1 MDLEQKQRP
10 LGRPRQ
16 NKNTKSKKEMIL
28 EVATRLFLT
37 QNYQVVSMDEVAK
50 VCGVTKATVYYYYS
64 TKAALFT
71 ATMLQMMI
79 RIRENM
85 HQILSTNKNLED
97 RLLDFAKVYLH
108 ATMDIDMKNFMK
120 DAKLSLS
127 EEQLKELKD
136 AEDSMYEVLEK
147 ALDNA
152 MKIGEIP
159 KGNATFAAHAF
170 VSLLSIGD
178 FKDENHNPILAN
190 IDELAQ
196 EIVSFYRNGLGHSY

>member
-1 MDLEQKQRP
+1 MEQKQRP

-16 NKNTKSKKEMIL
+16 SKNTKSTKELIL

-50 VCGVTKATVYYYYS
+50 ECGVTKATVYYYYS
-64 TKAALFT
+64 TKADLFI
-71 ATMLQMMI
+71 ATMIQMMV

-85 HQILSTNKNLED
+85 SQILSTNKTLEE

-127 EEQLKELKD
+127 EEQLKELKN

-147 ALDNA
+147 AIENA
-152 MKIGEIP
+152 IQIGEIP
-159 KGNATFAAHAF
+159 KRNAEFAAHAF
-170 VSLLSIGD
+170 VSLLSIGN
-178 FKDENHNPILAN
+178 FKDENHNPILPN

-196 EIVSFYRNGLGHSY
+196 EIVSFYWNGLNH

>member
-1 MDLEQKQRP
+1 MDQKQRP

-16 NKNTKSKKEMIL
+16 NKNTKSTKAIIL

-50 VCGVTKATVYYYYS
+50 ECGVTKATVYYYYS
-64 TKAALFT
+64 TKADLFT
-71 ATMLQMMI
+71 ATMIQMMV

-85 HQILSTNKNLED
+85 DQILSTNKTLEE
-97 RLLDFAKVYLH
+97 RLLDFATVYLH

-127 EEQLKELKD
+127 EEQLKELKNAVD
-136 AEDSMYEVLEK
+136 NMYDVLEK

-152 MKIGEIP
+152 TALGEIP
-159 KGNATFAAHAF
+159 KGDPKFAAHAF
-170 VSLLSIGD
+170 VALLSIGN
-178 FKDENHNPILAN
+178 FKDENHNPTLAN
-190 IDELAQ
+190 IDELAKQ
-196 EIVSFYRNGLGHSY
+196 IVSFYWNGLSHQN

>member
-1 MDLEQKQRP
+1 MDLEQKQRT

-16 NKNTKSKKEMIL
+16 NKNTKSTKETIL

-37 QNYQVVSMDEVAK
+37 QNYQVVSMEEVAK

-64 TKAALFT
+64 TKADLFT
-71 ATMLQMMI
+71 ATMIEMMV

-85 HQILSTNKNLED
+85 SQILSTNKTLEE

-127 EEQLKELKD
+127 EEQLKQLK
-136 AEDSMYEVLEK
+136 K
-147 ALDNA
+147 C
-152 MKIGEIP
+152 
-159 KGNATFAAHAF
+159 
-170 VSLLSIGD
+170 
-178 FKDENHNPILAN
+178 
-190 IDELAQ
+190 
-196 EIVSFYRNGLGHSY
+196 

>member
-1 MDLEQKQRP
+1 MYLEHKQRP

-16 NKNTKSKKEMIL
+16 NKNTKSTKELIL

-50 VCGVTKATVYYYYS
+50 ECGVTKATVYYYYS
-64 TKAALFT
+64 TKADLFT
-71 ATMLQMMI
+71 ATMIQMMI

-85 HQILSTNKNLED
+85 DQILSTNKALEA

-127 EEQLKELKD
+127 EEQLKQLKN
-136 AEDSMYEVLEK
+136 AEDNMYKVLEK

-152 MKIGEIP
+152 INLGEIP
-159 KGNATFAAHAF
+159 KGNPKFSAHAF
-170 VSLLSIGD
+170 VALLSMGN
-178 FKDENHNPILAN
+178 FKDENHNPITAN
-190 IDELAQ
+190 IDELAK
-196 EIVSFYRNGLGHSY
+196 EIVSFYWNGLSN

>member
-1 MDLEQKQRP
+1 MNLEQKQRP

-16 NKNTKSKKEMIL
+16 NKNTKSTKELIL

-50 VCGVTKATVYYYYS
+50 ECGVTKATVYYYYS
-64 TKAALFT
+64 TKADLFT
-71 ATMLQMMI
+71 ATMIQMML

-85 HQILSTNKNLED
+85 SQILSTNKTLEE

-127 EEQLKELKD
+127 EEQLKELKE

-147 ALDNA
+147 VIENV
-152 MKIGEIP
+152 MQIGEIP
-159 KGNATFAAHAF
+159 KRNAEFAAHAF
-170 VSLLSIGD
+170 VSLLSIGN
-178 FKDENHNPILAN
+178 FKDENHNPILPN

-196 EIVSFYRNGLGHSY
+196 EIVSFYWNGLNH

>member
-16 NKNTKSKKEMIL
+16 NKNTKSTKETIL

-64 TKAALFT
+64 TKADLFT
-71 ATMLQMMI
+71 ATMIQMMI

-85 HQILSTNKNLED
+85 SQILSTNKTLKE

-136 AEDSMYEVLEK
+136 AEDNMYEVLEK

-152 MKIGEIP
+152 MQIGEIP
-159 KGNATFAAHAF
+159 KGNATFAAYAF
-170 VSLLSIGD
+170 VSLLSMGN
-178 FKDENHNPILAN
+178 FKDESHNDIPSN
-190 IDELAQ
+190 IDNLAKK
-196 EIVSFYRNGLGHSY
+196 IVSFYWNGLGH

>member
-16 NKNTKSKKEMIL
+16 NKNTKSTKETIL

-64 TKAALFT
+64 TKADLFT
-71 ATMLQMMI
+71 ATMTQMMI

-85 HQILSTNKNLED
+85 SQILSTNKTLEE

-127 EEQLKELKD
+127 EEQLKELKN
-136 AEDSMYEVLEK
+136 AENNMYEVLEK
-147 ALDNA
+147 ALDTA
-152 MKIGEIP
+152 MHIGEIP

-170 VSLLSIGD
+170 VSLLSIGN

-196 EIVSFYRNGLGHSY
+196 EIVSFYWNGLGHSY

>member
-1 MDLEQKQRP
+1 MYLDQKQRP

-16 NKNTKSKKEMIL
+16 NKNTKSTKAIIL

-50 VCGVTKATVYYYYS
+50 ECGVTKATVYYYYS
-64 TKAALFT
+64 TKADLFT
-71 ATMLQMMI
+71 ATMIQMMV

-85 HQILSTNKNLED
+85 DQILSTNKTLEE
-97 RLLDFAKVYLH
+97 RLLDFATVYLH

-127 EEQLKELKD
+127 EEQLKELKN
-136 AEDSMYEVLEK
+136 AEDNMYDVLEK

-152 MKIGEIP
+152 TALGEIP
-159 KGNATFAAHAF
+159 KGDPKFAAPAF
-170 VSLLSIGD
+170 VALLSIGN
-178 FKDENHNPILAN
+178 FKDENHNPTLAN
-190 IDELAQ
+190 IDELAKQ
-196 EIVSFYRNGLGHSY
+196 IVSFYWNGLSHQN

>member
-1 MDLEQKQRP
+1 MEHKQRP

-16 NKNTKSKKEMIL
+16 NKNTKSTKELIL

-50 VCGVTKATVYYYYS
+50 ECGVTKATVYYYYS
-64 TKAALFT
+64 TKADLFT
-71 ATMLQMMI
+71 ATMIQMMI

-85 HQILSTNKNLED
+85 DQILSTNKALEA

-127 EEQLKELKD
+127 EEQLKQLKN
-136 AEDSMYEVLEK
+136 AEDNMYKVLEK

-152 MKIGEIP
+152 INLGEIP
-159 KGNATFAAHAF
+159 KGNPKFSAHAF
-170 VSLLSIGD
+170 VALLSMGN
-178 FKDENHNPILAN
+178 FKDENHNPITAN
-190 IDELAQ
+190 IDELAK
-196 EIVSFYRNGLGHSY
+196 EIVSFYWNGLSN

>member
-1 MDLEQKQRP
+1 MDQKQRP

-16 NKNTKSKKEMIL
+16 NKNTKSTKAIIL

-50 VCGVTKATVYYYYS
+50 ECGVTKATVYYYYS
-64 TKAALFT
+64 TKADLFT
-71 ATMLQMMI
+71 ATMIQMMV

-85 HQILSTNKNLED
+85 DQILSTNKTLEE
-97 RLLDFAKVYLH
+97 RLLDFATVYLH

-127 EEQLKELKD
+127 EEQLKELKN
-136 AEDSMYEVLEK
+136 AEDNMYDVLEK

-152 MKIGEIP
+152 TALGEIP
-159 KGNATFAAHAF
+159 KGDPKFAAHAF
-170 VSLLSIGD
+170 VTLLSIGN
-178 FKDENHNPILAN
+178 FKDENHNPTLAN
-190 IDELAQ
+190 IDELAKQ
-196 EIVSFYRNGLGHSY
+196 IVSFYWNGLSH

>member
-1 MDLEQKQRP
+1 MEQKQRP

-16 NKNTKSKKEMIL
+16 NKNTKSTKETIL

-64 TKAALFT
+64 TKADLFT
-71 ATMLQMMI
+71 ATMIQMMV

-85 HQILSTNKNLED
+85 SQILSTNKTLEE

-120 DAKLSLS
+120 DAKHSLS
-127 EEQLKELKD
+127 EEQLKELKN
-136 AEDSMYEVLEK
+136 AEDNMYEVLEK

-152 MKIGEIP
+152 MQLGEIP
-159 KGNATFAAHAF
+159 KGNATFAAYAF
-170 VSLLSIGD
+170 VSLLSMRH
-178 FKDENHNPILAN
+178 FKDESHNDFPSN
-190 IDELAQ
+190 IDKLAK
-196 EIVSFYRNGLGHSY
+196 EIVSFYWNGLGH

>member
-16 NKNTKSKKEMIL
+16 NKNTKSTKETIL

-64 TKAALFT
+64 TKADLFT
-71 ATMLQMMI
+71 ATMIQMMI

-85 HQILSTNKNLED
+85 SQILSTNKTLKE

-136 AEDSMYEVLEK
+136 AEDNMYEVLEK
-147 ALDNA
+147 ALDKA
-152 MKIGEIP
+152 MQIGEIP
-159 KGNATFAAHAF
+159 KGNATFAAYAF
-170 VSLLSIGD
+170 VSLLSMGN
-178 FKDENHNPILAN
+178 FKDENHNDMPSN
-190 IDELAQ
+190 IDNLAK
-196 EIVSFYRNGLGHSY
+196 EIVSFYWNGLGH

>member
-1 MDLEQKQRP
+1 MDQKQRP

-16 NKNTKSKKEMIL
+16 NKNTKSTKAIIL

-50 VCGVTKATVYYYYS
+50 ECGVTKATVYYYYS
-64 TKAALFT
+64 TKADLFT
-71 ATMLQMMI
+71 ATMIQMMV

-85 HQILSTNKNLED
+85 DQILSTNKTLEE

-127 EEQLKELKD
+127 EEQLKELKN
-136 AEDSMYEVLEK
+136 AEDNMYDVLEK

-152 MKIGEIP
+152 TALGEIP
-159 KGNATFAAHAF
+159 KGDPKFAAHAF
-170 VSLLSIGD
+170 VALLSIGN
-178 FKDENHNPILAN
+178 FKDENHNPTLAN
-190 IDELAQ
+190 IDELAKQ
-196 EIVSFYRNGLGHSY
+196 IVSFYWNGLSH

>member
-1 MDLEQKQRP
+1 MDLEQKQRT

-16 NKNTKSKKEMIL
+16 NKNTKSTKETIL

-37 QNYQVVSMDEVAK
+37 QNYQVVSMEEVAK

-64 TKAALFT
+64 TKADLFT
-71 ATMLQMMI
+71 ATMIEMMV

-85 HQILSTNKNLED
+85 SQILSTNKTLEE

-127 EEQLKELKD
+127 EEQLKQLKN
-136 AEDSMYEVLEK
+136 AEDNMYEVLEK

-152 MKIGEIP
+152 MHIGEIR
-159 KGNATFAAHAF
+159 KETLNLRLML
-170 VSLLSIGD
+170 SYLYYLLG
-178 FKDENHNPILAN
+178 ILKMK
-190 IDELAQ
+190 ITILFLQ
-196 EIVSFYRNGLGHSY
+196 I

>member
-1 MDLEQKQRP
+1 MYLDQKQRP

-16 NKNTKSKKEMIL
+16 NKNTKSTKAIIL

-50 VCGVTKATVYYYYS
+50 ECGVTKATVYYYYS
-64 TKAALFT
+64 TKADLFT
-71 ATMLQMMI
+71 ATMIQMMV

-85 HQILSTNKNLED
+85 DQILSTNKTLEE
-97 RLLDFAKVYLH
+97 RLLDFATVYLH

-127 EEQLKELKD
+127 EEQLKELKN
-136 AEDSMYEVLEK
+136 AEDNMYDVLEK

-152 MKIGEIP
+152 TALGEIP
-159 KGNATFAAHAF
+159 KGDPKFAAHAF
-170 VSLLSIGD
+170 VALLSIGN
-178 FKDENHNPILAN
+178 FKDENHNPTLAN
-190 IDELAQ
+190 IDELAKQ
-196 EIVSFYRNGLGHSY
+196 IVSFYWNGLSH

>member
-1 MDLEQKQRP
+1 MYLDQKQRP

-16 NKNTKSKKEMIL
+16 NKNTKSTKAIIL

-50 VCGVTKATVYYYYS
+50 ECGVTKATVYYYYS
-64 TKAALFT
+64 TKADLFA
-71 ATMLQMMI
+71 ATMIQMMV

-85 HQILSTNKNLED
+85 DQILSTNKTLEE
-97 RLLDFAKVYLH
+97 RLLDFATVYLH

-127 EEQLKELKD
+127 EEQLKELKN
-136 AEDSMYEVLEK
+136 AEDNMYEVLEK

-152 MKIGEIP
+152 TALGEIP
-159 KGNATFAAHAF
+159 KGDPKFAAHAF
-170 VSLLSIGD
+170 VALLSIGN
-178 FKDENHNPILAN
+178 FKDENHNPTLAN
-190 IDELAQ
+190 IDELAKQ
-196 EIVSFYRNGLGHSY
+196 IVSFYWNGLSHQN

>member
-1 MDLEQKQRP
+1 MYLDQKQRP

-16 NKNTKSKKEMIL
+16 NKNTKSTKAIIL

-50 VCGVTKATVYYYYS
+50 ECGVTKATVYYYYS
-64 TKAALFT
+64 TKADLFT
-71 ATMLQMMI
+71 ATMIQMMV

-85 HQILSTNKNLED
+85 DQILSTNKTLEE
-97 RLLDFAKVYLH
+97 RLLDFATVYLH

-127 EEQLKELKD
+127 EEQLKELKN
-136 AEDSMYEVLEK
+136 AEDNMYDVLEK

-152 MKIGEIP
+152 TALGEIP
-159 KGNATFAAHAF
+159 KGDPKFAAHAF
-170 VSLLSIGD
+170 VTLLSIGN
-178 FKDENHNPILAN
+178 FKDENHNPTLAN
-190 IDELAQ
+190 IDELAKQ
-196 EIVSFYRNGLGHSY
+196 IVSFYWNGLSH